1 MVIAPSRISL
11 IFVLFFSAIA
21 YAVQNDQE
29 IFLQAR
35 RRYFQNE
42 PQKALEL
49 YSSIE
54 KKGDAVWFNSG
65 ACLFALGKHPEALAY
80 WYRARKEASFA
91 TLPFIDHSI
100 NELEKSLNGY
110 ATTTNIWRW
119 QLLERISLLFS
130 IGTWQLLFL
139 SFLFLFGFFIFYDGR
154 IKRIALVFCTI
165 VLLLLALLIFA
176 ANRLKNSSVGIIA
189 KEQATVRIA
198 PDESFDQACLLPY
211 GSTAQILQKEGQW
224 YKIRHHTCVGWVNI
238 DDVVQA
244 Q

>member
-11 IFVLFFSAIA
+11 IFVLFYSAIA

-42 PQKALEL
+42 PQKAFEL
-49 YSSIE
+49 YTSIE

-65 ACLFALGKHPEALAY
+65 ACLLALNKQAEALAY
-80 WYRARKEASFA
+80 WYRARKEASFVS
-91 TLPFIDHSI
+91 LPFIDHAIS
-100 NELEKSLNGY
+100 NLEKTLNDNSR
-110 ATTTNIWRW
+110 TNVDSRW
-119 QLLERISLLFS
+119 QFFERTSLLFS
-130 IGTWQLLFL
+130 LGTWQLLFL
-139 SFLFLFGFFIFYDGR
+139 SVLFLFGFCVFYASR
-154 IKRIALVFCTI
+154 MKKIVLVFFAI
-165 VLLLLALLIFA
+165 VLLLLAVLIFA
-176 ANRLKNSSVGIIA
+176 ANRLKTSSIGIVA
-189 KEQATVRIA
+189 QEEATIRIA

-211 GSTAQILQKEGQW
+211 GSSAQILQKEGQW

-238 DDVVQA
+238 ADVVRA